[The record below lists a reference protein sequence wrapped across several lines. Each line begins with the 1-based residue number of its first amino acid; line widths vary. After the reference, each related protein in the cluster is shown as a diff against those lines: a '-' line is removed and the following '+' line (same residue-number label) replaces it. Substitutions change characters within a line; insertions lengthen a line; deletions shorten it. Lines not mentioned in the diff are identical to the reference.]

1 MVERQLRPRG
11 ICDEVVLAAMASVPR
26 ELFVPRELADV
37 AYSDEAL
44 PIRSGQTISQ
54 PYMVA
59 SMTELIEPRP
69 GLRVLEV
76 GTGSGYGAAI
86 LATCGCDVTSVE
98 RHAELAA
105 AARDRL
111 KQIGLAER
119 VTIVVG
125 DGSVG
130 IPGERPFE
138 AILVTAAAPAVPV
151 ALRAQLAEGG
161 DAVEDP
167 GELGV
172 LVHVALH
179 EQGAA
184 LGVEARGEQEHRRAA
199 GGLGVLR
206 VVPRE
211 GEAVEVDDAVERL
224 VGRARALLGGHPVAY
239 RPEVVAQMDLAGGL
253 DAREHA

>member
-44 PIRSGQTISQ
+44 PIRSDQTISQ

-161 DAVEDP
+161 RMVVPVGPRIRQELVLVTRRGDEFAERRAGPCVFVPLVGAGGFTEDP
-167 GELGV
+167 SGPRSWLGR
-172 LVHVALH
+172 
-179 EQGAA
+179 
-184 LGVEARGEQEHRRAA
+184 LG
-199 GGLGVLR
+199 
-206 VVPRE
+206 PR
-211 GEAVEVDDAVERL
+211 
-224 VGRARALLGGHPVAY
+224 P
-239 RPEVVAQMDLAGGL
+239 
-253 DAREHA
+253 